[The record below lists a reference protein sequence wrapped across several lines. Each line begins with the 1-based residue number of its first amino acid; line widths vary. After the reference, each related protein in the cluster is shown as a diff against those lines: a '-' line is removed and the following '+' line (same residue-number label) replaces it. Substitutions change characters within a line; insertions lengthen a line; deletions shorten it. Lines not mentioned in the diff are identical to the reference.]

1 MCKHHRVPRTLH
13 HNETCSGR
21 LLPDLLAC
29 TRIEKGLR
37 DGSQVRMIM
46 RKLHYIAQPSLLHDT
61 AEGKND
67 CMKQRLQK
75 VLAEREKAGE

>member
-1 MCKHHRVPRTLH
+1 
-13 HNETCSGR
+13 
-21 LLPDLLAC
+21 
-29 TRIEKGLR
+29 
-37 DGSQVRMIM
+37 MIM

-75 VLAEREKAGE
+75 LLAEREKAGEQMQI